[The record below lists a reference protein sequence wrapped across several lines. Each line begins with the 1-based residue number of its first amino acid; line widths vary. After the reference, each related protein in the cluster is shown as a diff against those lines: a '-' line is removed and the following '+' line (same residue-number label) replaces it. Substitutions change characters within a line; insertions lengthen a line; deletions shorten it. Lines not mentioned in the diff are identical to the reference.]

1 MKGDLKVS
9 TDDFLAELKQTYTI
23 AASGLDRLAPTMPQ
37 EIDAGIAEFIIPDML
52 GALSTDASTLTL
64 MLGDTRDSL
73 EALISS
79 FEQNEADTAAA
90 FDAIDKQA
98 QSRPINHQSIPE
110 FTATPRTFAQRLT
123 SCTQSTSTSMNSQIS
138 LGVGYGR
145 TFTPGM
151 EKLRIAMTMP
161 PSAWG
166 PKYNSS
172 QTAFTPHTS
181 HSAPTLNN
189 SIITIATCNQFA
201 SEQNTLA

>member
-23 AASGLDRLAPTMPQ
+23 AAAGLDRLAPTMPQ
-37 EIDAGIAEFIIPDML
+37 EIDAGIATFIITDML

-90 FDAIDKQA
+90 FDNINKQA
-98 QSRPINHQSIPE
+98 QAGLTKQQSTPE
-110 FTATPRTFAQRLT
+110 FTATPKTFVQRLT
-123 SCTQSTSTSMNSQIS
+123 NCTQFTRPSMNSQIS
-138 LGVGYGR
+138 LGTDYGR

-161 PSAWG
+161 LPAWG
-166 PKYNSS
+166 QKYNNS
-172 QTAFTPHTS
+172 QIASTLRTS
-181 HSAPTLNN
+181 HSALTRN
-189 SIITIATCNQFA
+189 SWITTTATCNQFA

>member
-1 MKGDLKVS
+1 MSMKGDLKVS

-98 QSRPINHQSIPE
+98 QS
-110 FTATPRTFAQRLT
+110 
-123 SCTQSTSTSMNSQIS
+123 
-138 LGVGYGR
+138 
-145 TFTPGM
+145 
-151 EKLRIAMTMP
+151 
-161 PSAWG
+161 
-166 PKYNSS
+166 
-172 QTAFTPHTS
+172 
-181 HSAPTLNN
+181 
-189 SIITIATCNQFA
+189 
-201 SEQNTLA
+201 